1 MKKKFTATQI
11 KTQVQVQA
19 QSQTQEVNFDGLVG
33 LTHNYAGLA
42 HGNVASQVNRKQP
55 ANPRQAALQGLD
67 KMRYLASRG
76 IPQAILPPQIRPDLD
91 WLRRLGF
98 TGRDPD
104 VLQKVGKQN
113 PVLLAAAWSAS
124 AMWTANAATISPSS
138 DCADG
143 KVHITPANLASQLHR
158 SLETPHTSRLL
169 KRIFPGHRFVHHDPL
184 PTANYFWDEGAANHI
199 RLASQHAETGLEVF
213 VFGFSHAQQKRNTTR
228 RYAPRQSQE
237 ASEAVARLHALAPE
251 RTLFLAQNPVAID
264 AGVFHNDVISVANA
278 DVLFFHEAAFLNRS
292 GALREIQRKFAALGH
307 GALRLIEVKSQH
319 VSLATAISTYLFNS
333 QIISL
338 PDGGMLLLAAE
349 ECRRN
354 PSTRKYLEHLPH
366 LGFGITEVAFVN
378 LRQSMRNGGGPA
390 CLRLRAVLT
399 PEEWGEVPNGV
410 KFNDQ
415 IYKRLMDWV
424 EKHYRD
430 RVLSADLLDPDLL
443 RESRAASVA
452 LEGILGLD

>member
-1 MKKKFTATQI
+1 MKKKFTATQ
-11 KTQVQVQA
+11 TETQVQA
-19 QSQTQEVNFDGLVG
+19 QAQTQEVNFDGLVG

-55 ANPRQAALQGLD
+55 ANPRQAALQGLE

-98 TGRDPD
+98 TGRDSD

-158 SLETPHTSRLL
+158 SLETLHTSRLL
-169 KRIFPGHRFVHHDPL
+169 KQIFPGHRFVHHDPL

-199 RLASQHAETGLEVF
+199 RLAPQHAETGLEVF
-213 VFGFSHAQQKRNTTR
+213 VFGFSQAQQKRNATR

-251 RTLFLAQNPVAID
+251 RTFFLAQNPVAID

-278 DVLFFHEAAFLNRS
+278 DVLFFHEAAFLNRN
-292 GALREIQRKFAALGH
+292 GALREIKRKFATLGH

-354 PSTRKYLEHLPH
+354 PPTRKYLEQLPH

-410 KFNDQ
+410 KFNDR
-415 IYKRLMDWV
+415 IYKQLTHWID
-424 EKHYRD
+424 KHYRD
-430 RVLSADLLDPDLL
+430 RVLSADLLDPDFL
-443 RESRAASVA
+443 RESRAASLA